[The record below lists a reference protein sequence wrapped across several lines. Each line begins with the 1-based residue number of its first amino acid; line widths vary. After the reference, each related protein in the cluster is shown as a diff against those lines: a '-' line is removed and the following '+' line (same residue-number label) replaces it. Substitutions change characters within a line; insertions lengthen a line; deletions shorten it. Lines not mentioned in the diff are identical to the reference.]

1 MGALNTR
8 TIAERDSEL
17 TQLKELYTNK
27 EIINLELKTRNG
39 QLVAD
44 MIELSDK
51 NKQVRS
57 ELE

>member
-1 MGALNTR
+1 MGALYTR

-44 MIELSDK
+44 MIELSDE